1 MSGKLGKP
9 GWVLVL
15 LAAAFVVPYTLCNQE
30 LRSTVAKALAGG
42 KDAAGGAATIPT
54 DHAAAADTSATVA
67 PVPPQ
72 APACDIATA
81 IRFDVS
87 PQWVSGTWPR
97 ATPVT
102 NTKYSGLRV
111 PLVTGVMTDDL
122 VGTLTYYFD
131 DQRRLQRITFA
142 GNTADPRRL
151 VSIITDQYGL
161 KPQSTLDAGLY
172 QSKWNG
178 RVISSLHIRQTPA
191 VMARRGAY
199 DVQLDLNRADVAAGT
214 AGIPRP
220 LFGF

>member
-1 MSGKLGKP
+1 MTGKLGKP

-15 LAAAFVVPYTLCNQE
+15 LAGAFVVPYTLCNPE

-42 KDAAGGAATIPT
+42 GEAAGKSASIPT
-54 DHAAAADTSATVA
+54 DRAAVPDTSATGA

-81 IRFDVS
+81 ISFDVS
-87 PQWVSGTWPR
+87 PQWVTGTWPR
-97 ATPVT
+97 ATAVPDAIH
-102 NTKYSGLRV
+102 SGLRV
-111 PLVTGVMTDDL
+111 PLVTGVMPDDL

-131 DQRRLQRITFA
+131 EQQRLQRITFT

-151 VSIITDQYGL
+151 VTIITGQYRL

-172 QSKWNG
+172 QSKWNS
-178 RVISSLHIRQTPA
+178 RVISSLHIRRAPLA
-191 VMARRGAY
+191 KRGAY
-199 DVQLDLNRADVAAGT
+199 EVQLDLNRADVAAGT

-220 LFGF
+220 LLGF